1 VSDDGRAGHGP
12 NAEGFGPVAGRVGE
26 PGGWSDASI
35 GEAERILR
43 AEAGPR
49 VRVAFPLA
57 AMTSFRI
64 GGPAALFLDAQ
75 TDADLAA
82 AGAALTATGL
92 PWIVLGKGSNVLVA
106 DGGFPGLVLRLGRGF
121 RWTSR
126 DGDRL
131 HAGGAMPLPA
141 LAGVA
146 LSHALAGLE
155 FGIAIPASVGGAVR
169 MNAGAHGRSMSD
181 VVSTVDLFSLDRGA
195 RSIVSAREAGFA
207 YRKSHFPR
215 GTLVVGVTV
224 ALAPG
229 DPASI
234 RGHMDDA
241 RAWRRAT
248 QPVAEP
254 NCGSVFKNPP
264 GEHAARLVED
274 SGSKGMSVGGAM
286 VSRKHANFIVAGPG
300 STAADVLALIME
312 VRRRVSERFG
322 IVLETEVKLV
332 GDFDGAVA

>member
-1 VSDDGRAGHGP
+1 MSGDPR
-12 NAEGFGPVAGRVGE
+12 AEGTPAADEARRIAGLV
-26 PGGWSDASI
+26 
-35 GEAERILR
+35 GEAERILW
-43 AEAGPR
+43 AEAGSR
-49 VRVAFPLA
+49 VRAAFPLA
-57 AMTSFRI
+57 AMTTFRI

-82 AGAALTATGL
+82 AGAALAATGL
-92 PWIVLGKGSNVLVA
+92 PWLVLGKGSNLLVA
-106 DGGFPGLVLRLGRGF
+106 DAGFPGLVIRLGKGF

-141 LAGVA
+141 LSGVA
-146 LSHALAGLE
+146 LSHALTGLE

-181 VVSTVDLFSLDRGA
+181 VVQLVDLFSLDAGV
-195 RSIVSAREAGFA
+195 RSVVAASEAGFA
-207 YRKSHFPR
+207 YRTSHFPR
-215 GTLVVGVTV
+215 GTLVVGATV
-224 ALAPG
+224 ALASG

-234 RGHMDDA
+234 RERMNGA
-241 RAWRRAT
+241 RAWRKAT
-248 QPVAEP
+248 QPLAEP

-264 GEHAARLVED
+264 GEHAARLVEA
-274 SGSKGMSVGGAM
+274 SGSKGLAVGGAM

-300 STAADVLALIME
+300 STAADVIGLIAE

-322 IVLETEVKLV
+322 VELETEVKLV